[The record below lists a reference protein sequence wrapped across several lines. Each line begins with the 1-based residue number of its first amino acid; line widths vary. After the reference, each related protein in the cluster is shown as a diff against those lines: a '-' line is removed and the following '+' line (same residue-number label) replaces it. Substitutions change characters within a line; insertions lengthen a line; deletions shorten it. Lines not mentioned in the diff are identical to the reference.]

1 MIAFL
6 LTPIGKYIAIG
17 AAILL
22 LLSGVYMK
30 IRSDATSDIQ
40 RRATADIL
48 ERTKDAIR
56 NGDSINLSPDRL
68 RQPDGHNRD

>member
-17 AAILL
+17 VAILL
-22 LLSGVYMK
+22 LLSGIYMK

-40 RRATADIL
+40 RRAAADIL